1 MRAIWAICAC
11 AVCVIA
17 LAAAQMAD
25 FPILIVL
32 TAVLTMALT
41 WL

>member
-11 AVCVIA
+11 AACLAA
-17 LAAAQMAD
+17 LAATQIAD
-25 FPILIVL
+25 FPILVVL
-32 TAVLTMALT
+32 TAVLTMALA

>member
-1 MRAIWAICAC
+1 MKAIWAICAC
-11 AVCVIA
+11 AACVTA

-25 FPILIVL
+25 FPILVVL
-32 TAVLTMALT
+32 TSVLMMALT

>member
-11 AVCVIA
+11 AACVTA
-17 LAAAQMAD
+17 LAATRIAD
-25 FPILIVL
+25 FPILVVL